1 MSTVTSYPA
10 LNIWARIFGFLG
22 IALAHPLYLG
32 LSYFIIVKLEWVTVL
47 ANKSFFLNA
56 LPLCLLPLA
65 FGCARYLTFSM
76 LNPTER
82 TNPYQTLDRFIWINL
97 WALPGLFAFV
107 LMLMPIEASSF
118 NSLFLPIIIISGVIL
133 ESITSL
139 RSYKTRLTK

>member
-1 MSTVTSYPA
+1 MSTATYPA

-32 LSYFIIVKLEWVTVL
+32 LSYFIMVKLEWVTVL
-47 ANKSFFLNA
+47 ADKSFFLNIA
-56 LPLCLLPLA
+56 PLCLLPLA

-76 LNPTER
+76 FNPADKS
-82 TNPYQTLDRFIWINL
+82 NPYQTLDRFIWINL

-133 ESITSL
+133 ESVTSL
-139 RSYKTRLTK
+139 RSYKTRSTK

>member
-1 MSTVTSYPA
+1 MSTATYPA

-32 LSYFIIVKLEWVTVL
+32 LSYFIMVKLEWVTVL
-47 ANKSFFLNA
+47 ADKSFFLNMV
-56 LPLCLLPLA
+56 PLCLLPLA

-76 LNPTER
+76 FNPTDKS
-82 TNPYQTLDRFIWINL
+82 NPYQTLDRFIWINL

-133 ESITSL
+133 ESVTSL
-139 RSYKTRLTK
+139 RSYKTRSTK